1 MKVYI
6 SNYRNHWYSPYTFLE
21 KVVYRREID
30 YDDPTVEKWS
40 NRLEPISKA
49 INWFLD
55 KIHPRVEYVKIDD
68 HDVWNMDSTLAII
81 VLPMLK
87 KLQKSKHGS
96 PIVDLE
102 DVPEFMRNTSTEE
115 YDDQNVFDF
124 YHEDEKLVGPDMHDR
139 WQWVLNEMVFAF
151 ESYSYDWE
159 EKYRSGEHDID
170 FKKLENGLSELVYGP
185 SHTFECDYDALRVE
199 QERINNGLRLFG
211 KYYKGLWD

>member
-21 KVVYRREID
+21 KFVYRREID

-68 HDVWNMDSTLAII
+68 HDVWNMDSTLALI

-87 KLQKSKHGS
+87 KLQKCKHGS

-102 DVPEFMRNTSTEE
+102 DVPEIMRTTSTED
-115 YDDQNVFDF
+115 YDDQKTFDF
-124 YHEDEKLVGPDMHDR
+124 YHEDEKLVGHDMHDR

-159 EKYRSGEHDID
+159 EKYQSGEHDME
-170 FKKLENGLSELVYGP
+170 FKKLENGFSEYVKGP
-185 SHTFECDYDALRVE
+185 NHTFECDYEALRVE

>member
-30 YDDPTVEKWS
+30 YDDPVVEKWS

-87 KLQKSKHGS
+87 KLQKSKQGS
-96 PIVDLE
+96 PIVDFE

-124 YHEDEKLVGPDMHDR
+124 YHEDEKLVGYDMHDR

-159 EKYRSGEHDID
+159 EKYQSGEHDID

-185 SHTFECDYDALRVE
+185 SHTFECDYEALRVE